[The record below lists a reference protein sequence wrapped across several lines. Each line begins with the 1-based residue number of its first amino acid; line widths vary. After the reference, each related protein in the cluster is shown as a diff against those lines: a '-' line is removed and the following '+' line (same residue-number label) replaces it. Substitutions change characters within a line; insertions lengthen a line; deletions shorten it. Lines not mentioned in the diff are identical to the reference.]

1 MKIRLYDFVASLF
14 LFSHKFIIRKLVKN
28 MKLTREQAKNLDL
41 IRCKPYFK
49 EKLTKK
55 GENALYH
62 VLRKKYPTG
71 KVGFWSITEYV
82 EMLKKELEQDNTSN

>member
-1 MKIRLYDFVASLF
+1 
-14 LFSHKFIIRKLVKN
+14 

-55 GENALYH
+55 GDNALYY

-71 KVGFWSITEYV
+71 KVANWSIPEYV
-82 EMLKKELEQDNTSN
+82 EMLKKELEEEKTSN

>member
-1 MKIRLYDFVASLF
+1 
-14 LFSHKFIIRKLVKN
+14 
-28 MKLTREQAKNLDL
+28 MKLTQEQAKNLDL
-41 IRCKPYFK
+41 IRCKSYFK
-49 EKLTKK
+49 EKLAKK

-71 KVGFWSITEYV
+71 KVANWSIPEYV